1 VIVIA
6 TWRDFSIVTINYKKE
21 KVVVNIESLDN
32 FNDPE
37 ELERL
42 SHNLRDELNELDVIE
57 KVDLITKEGE
67 QAPKGSKSGGEVAM
81 LGSLL
86 VTLGGSLASNM
97 IPSLAN
103 TLQSWVTRQDRH
115 TLSLEIGG
123 DNLQLTGVSDKCT
136 TATVIIT

>member
-1 VIVIA
+1 M
-6 TWRDFSIVTINYKKE
+6 TNKKE

-32 FNDPE
+32 LNEPE

-67 QAPKGSKSGGEVAM
+67 QAPKGSKSGGDVAV

-86 VTLGGSLASNM
+86 VTLGGSLASNV

-103 TLQSWVTRQDRH
+103 TLQSWITRQDRH
-115 TLSLEIGG
+115 TISLEIGG
-123 DNLQLTGVSDKCT
+123 DKLQLTGVSDKQQEKLID
-136 TATVIIT
+136 VWISKHIEGKI

>member
-1 VIVIA
+1 L
-6 TWRDFSIVTINYKKE
+6 TITNKKE

-32 FNDPE
+32 LNEPE

-42 SHNLRDELNELDVIE
+42 SHNLRDELIELDVIE
-57 KVDLITKEGE
+57 KVDVITKGE

-86 VTLGGSLASNM
+86 VTLGGSLASNV

-115 TLSLEIGG
+115 TISLEIGG
-123 DNLQLTGVSDKCT
+123 DKLQLTGVSDKQQEKLID
-136 TATVIIT
+136 AWISRHSK

>member
-1 VIVIA
+1 M
-6 TWRDFSIVTINYKKE
+6 KEKQEKE
-21 KVVVNIESLDN
+21 KVLVNIESLHDLN
-32 FNDPE
+32 EPE

-42 SHNLRDELNELDVIE
+42 CHNLRDELNELDVIE

-67 QAPKGSKSGGEVAM
+67 QAPKGSKSGGEVAV

-86 VTLGGSLASNM
+86 VTLGGSVASNV

-115 TLSLEIGG
+115 TISLEIGG
-123 DNLQLTGVSDKCT
+123 DKLQLTGVSDKQQEKLID
-136 TATVIIT
+136 AWISRHLEKEKN

>member
-1 VIVIA
+1 
-6 TWRDFSIVTINYKKE
+6 VTITNKKE

-32 FNDPE
+32 HNDPE

-57 KVDLITKEGE
+57 KADLITKEAE
-67 QAPKGSKSGGEVAM
+67 QAPKGSKSGGEVLN

-86 VTLGGSLASNM
+86 VTLGSSLASNV

-103 TLQSWVTRQDRH
+103 TLQSWVSRQDRH
-115 TLSLEIGG
+115 TISLEIGG
-123 DNLQLTGVSDKCT
+123 DKLQLTGVSDKQQEKLID
-136 TATVIIT
+136 AWISKHIEGKI

>member
-1 VIVIA
+1 
-6 TWRDFSIVTINYKKE
+6 VTNKKE

-32 FNDPE
+32 LNEPE

-67 QAPKGSKSGGEVAM
+67 QAPKGSKSGGDVAV

-86 VTLGGSLASNM
+86 VTLGGSLASNV

-115 TLSLEIGG
+115 TISLEIGG
-123 DNLQLTGVSDKCT
+123 DKLEVTGISDKEQQRLIDT
-136 TATVIIT
+136 WISRHMEKKNTE

>member
-1 VIVIA
+1 M
-6 TWRDFSIVTINYKKE
+6 TITNKKE

-32 FNDPE
+32 HNDPE

-57 KVDLITKEGE
+57 KADLITKEAE
-67 QAPKGSKSGGEVAM
+67 QAPKGSKSGGEVLN

-86 VTLGGSLASNM
+86 VTLGSSLASNV

-103 TLQSWVTRQDRH
+103 TLQSWVSRQDRH
-115 TLSLEIGG
+115 TISLEIGG
-123 DNLQLTGVSDKCT
+123 DKLQLTGVSDKQQEKLID
-136 TATVIIT
+136 AWISKHIEGKI